1 MRGQRTASR
10 SRSVSDPLF
19 SVADQVVLVSGGSR
33 GIGRE
38 LAAGF
43 AQRDARVFIT
53 GRDVA
58 TLTATA
64 KEISTGKHSV
74 EPLTCDVSQPD
85 DIARTIETINARA
98 GRIDTLLNVAG
109 VNRRKRVETVTLDDY
124 DFIVNINLRG
134 AFLMAQSVGRRMLEQ
149 HGGAIINIDSLNTFA
164 PLKGVA
170 PYAISKAGLQMM
182 TRSLALEWGPHGIR
196 VNGLAPGF
204 ILTDL
209 THKLWSDPTM
219 KAWGEGNTP
228 LRRLGE
234 PRDLVGTAIFLASPA
249 AAFLTGQTIYVDGGF
264 VAGVNW
270 PIPLG

>member
-1 MRGQRTASR
+1 M
-10 SRSVSDPLF
+10 SDPLF

-53 GRDVA
+53 GREA
-58 TLTATA
+58 TTLHATA
-64 KEISTGKHSV
+64 QEISTGKHPV
-74 EPLTCDVSQPD
+74 EPVTCDVSQPD
-85 DIARTIETINARA
+85 DIARTIDAVRARA
-98 GRIDTLLNVAG
+98 NRIDALLNVAG

-134 AFLMAQSVGRRMLEQ
+134 AFLMAQGVGQLMLEQ
-149 HGGAIINIDSLNTFA
+149 HRGGAIINIDSLNTFS

-209 THKLWSDPTM
+209 TQKLWSDPTM
-219 KAWGEGNTP
+219 KSWGESNTP
-228 LRRLGE
+228 MRRLGE

-264 VAGVNW
+264 TAGVNW